1 MTKPRKKI
9 KFQYGTVNTPAL
21 YIRAGA
27 GKEFQPIQENPII
40 KQDTKVKI
48 LNTIV
53 NDNKEEWYYIKLNDN
68 VYGYVKAEFIQ
79 K

>member
-27 GKEFQPIQENPII
+27 GKEF
-40 KQDTKVKI
+40 
-48 LNTIV
+48 
-53 NDNKEEWYYIKLNDN
+53 
-68 VYGYVKAEFIQ
+68 
-79 K
+79 